1 MESVDFL
8 TQEVVRQLG
17 EVRGKKVLELGIAKT
32 CLSTRL
38 VAQGA
43 SPTLVEESPEKVAK
57 LRSSEQFNEIKFEVR
72 QSKLADLAFCP
83 AESIDI
89 AFSIIAFAGAGDSA
103 RLFRQIHRV
112 LRNQGTLIFGLLHP
126 MAFMNHQLPGSSE
139 QIRYRSREV
148 VDREKLSL
156 DFPVPL
162 PDKLRL
168 VSFGEVFSE
177 LKRAGLGVDQLL
189 EIPEGNPSET
199 SDDPIALLIRARK
212 Y

>member
-8 TQEVVRQLG
+8 TQQVVRQLG
-17 EVRGKKVLELGIAKT
+17 EVRGKKVLELGIART

-38 VAQGA
+38 VTQGA
-43 SPTLVEESPEKVAK
+43 SPILVEESLEKVAA
-57 LRSSEQFNEIKFEVR
+57 LRSSEQFNEFKFEVR

-89 AFSIIAFAGAGDSA
+89 AFSVIAFAGAGDSA
-103 RLFRQIHRV
+103 RLFRQIQRV
-112 LRNQGTLIFGLLHP
+112 LRNQGTLIFGLVHP
-126 MAFMNHQLPGSSE
+126 VAFMNHQLPTSSE
-139 QIRYRSREV
+139 QIRYRSKEV

-162 PDKLRL
+162 PEKLRS

-177 LKRAGLGVDQLL
+177 LKRAGLVVDQLL
-189 EIPEGNPSET
+189 EIPEGNRSEIT
-199 SDDPIALLIRARK
+199 DDPTVLLIRARK